1 MDFQELL
8 FVKKY
13 KLKTAVKQ
21 WYALAFEVFFSYNG
35 RREDLSIFLPS
46 LICISK
52 QIIKIYFVLYFNEVI
67 CVGLM
72 LNELLCF
79 DYFKGLRLIAGK
91 KGLSATVSYC
101 GILEYEL
108 DPKLNKKYSST
119 NFKPHTLAISS
130 LYFARDNPFQILEAV
145 KYLVAQGGSGLVIK
159 NIFRLPIHESVL
171 HYADY
176 KDFPVLLMD
185 DTVMFEDFIVQVY
198 HCIDAVSDAVSA
210 ELLLDRLL
218 YQDPGGSERVRT
230 ARQLFPSFRS
240 QYLIVHIRAEGPLS
254 GGKIAQIRESAAQYP
269 KETVS
274 AVFGY
279 RGGALLILSQEEFP
293 GTLDPLLDS
302 VADVVSQI
310 IPCPLGVSKV
320 HFDLED
326 IDVAIREAMFSST
339 VHHLEH
345 KYFQSRRAHYIQYG
359 QLGVY
364 QVLLPVLGDPALPQY
379 SHQILEPVIGF
390 DAENRG
396 NLMETL
402 LMLVQCGGDLR
413 QSAQEMGQHE
423 NTLRYRLNKVFTLTG
438 LNYQRPAHYE
448 KLALAVRIYL
458 LSQEDPPF

>member
-1 MDFQELL
+1 
-8 FVKKY
+8 
-13 KLKTAVKQ
+13 
-21 WYALAFEVFFSYNG
+21 
-35 RREDLSIFLPS
+35 
-46 LICISK
+46 
-52 QIIKIYFVLYFNEVI
+52 
-67 CVGLM
+67 M

-79 DYFKGLRLIAGK
+79 DYFKGLRLIAGE

-130 LYFARDNPFQILEAV
+130 LFFARDNPFQILEAV

-176 KDFPVLLMD
+176 QSFPILLMD

-198 HCIDAVSDAVSA
+198 QCIDAISDAVSA

-218 YQDPGGSERVRT
+218 YQSFDGSERVRT
-230 ARQLFPSFRS
+230 ARQLLPSFRS
-240 QYLIVHIRAEGPLS
+240 QYFIVHIRTEEPLS
-254 GGKIAQIRESAAQYP
+254 GGKIAQIRESTNQYP
-269 KETVS
+269 EETAS

-279 RGGALLILSQEEFP
+279 RGGAILILSQEEFP
-293 GTLDPLLDS
+293 GTLDSLLTS
-302 VADVVSQI
+302 VANAANIVSQD
-310 IPCPLGVSKV
+310 IPCLLGVSKV
-320 HFDLED
+320 HFSLED
-326 IDVAIREAMFSST
+326 IDLAIREAMFSST
-339 VHHLEH
+339 VHHLENR
-345 KYFQSRRAHYIQYG
+345 YFRSRRAPYMQYD

-364 QVLLPVLGDPALPQY
+364 QVLLPALGNPALPQY

-402 LMLVQCGGDLR
+402 LMLVQCGGDLH

-438 LNYQRPAHYE
+438 LNYQKPAHYE
-448 KLALAVRIYL
+448 KLALAVRICL
-458 LSQEDPPF
+458 LSRENPPF